1 MNSNT
6 IEQIGMVLLLIFAA
20 VMFYQG
26 TMVLQNKHGYFQID
40 EGNRTKR
47 MKSRLENLMKD
58 K

>member
-6 IEQIGMVLLLIFAA
+6 IEQIGVVLLLIFAA

-26 TMVLQNKHGYFQID
+26 TMVLHNKHGYFQID
-40 EGNRTKR
+40 EGNRKKR
-47 MKSRLENLMKD
+47 MKNRLENLMKD